1 MGIGSTPYMGLT
13 MLVLLCKIWLTLVI
27 SMVPLRILFDYSEH
41 NWFDTVKHKIVEMMV
56 AVVAGSIV
64 GLFFVLVLVEV
75 WSW

>member
-1 MGIGSTPYMGLT
+1 
-13 MLVLLCKIWLTLVI
+13 
-27 SMVPLRILFDYSEH
+27 MVPLRILFDYSEH
-41 NWFDTVKHKIVEMMV
+41 NWFDTVKHKIVETMV